1 MRYTQTRKECIN
13 DMKYN
18 SNDDIVALIDNYLN
32 INGIKKTFL
41 AEKMGITRQRLNT
54 IFQKKNI
61 NLDDLKQIADALGLD
76 VEINLVEKKKR
87 ALGQKEEDFGGLERE
102 QRRLMDNATRGIGAM
117 GHKGT
122 GDMEALAMAIEDIY
136 KRLDRLDKKNEK
148 E

>member
-1 MRYTQTRKECIN
+1 MRYN
-13 DMKYN
+13 N
-18 SNDDIVALIDNYLN
+18 NDDIVALIDNYLN

-41 AEKMGITRQRLNT
+41 AEKMGITRQRLNS

-87 ALGQKEEDFGGLERE
+87 ILGQKEEDFRELERK
-102 QRRLMDNATRGIGAM
+102 QRRLMDNATRGLEAVEQRGV
-117 GHKGT
+117 GN
-122 GDMEALAMAIEDIY
+122 MEALAMAIEDIY

>member
-1 MRYTQTRKECIN
+1 MGYKLTRKECISG
-13 DMKYN
+13 MKYN
-18 SNDDIVALIDNYLN
+18 NNDDIVALVDNYLN
-32 INGIKKTFL
+32 IHGIKKTFL

-87 ALGQKEEDFGGLERE
+87 VLGKKEEDFKELERE
-102 QRRLMDNATRGIGAM
+102 QRRLMDNATRGVEAVAQRGV
-117 GHKGT
+117 GN
-122 GDMEALAMAIEDIY
+122 MEALAMAIEDIY